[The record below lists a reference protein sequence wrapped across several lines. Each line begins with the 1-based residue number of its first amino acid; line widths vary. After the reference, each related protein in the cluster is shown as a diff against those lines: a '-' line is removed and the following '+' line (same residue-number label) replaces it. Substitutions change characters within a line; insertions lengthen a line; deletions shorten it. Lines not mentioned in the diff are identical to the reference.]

1 MTAQPLTEPQITEQ
15 LLGFIRERFLD
26 GDPKGE
32 LAEDTPLL
40 EWGVLNSLNT
50 MVLLAHIRK
59 EFGFAVPSVKIN
71 PRDLKNV
78 RAIAAMVAEL
88 AAANATPTA
97 TPAPATTNA

>member
-1 MTAQPLTEPQITEQ
+1 MTAPHATEQQIAEQ

-50 MVLLAHIRK
+50 MVLLAHVRR
-59 EFGFAVPSVKIN
+59 EFGVAVPSVKIN
-71 PRDLKNV
+71 PRDLKNI
-78 RAIAAMVAEL
+78 RSIAAMVAEL
-88 AAANATPTA
+88 L
-97 TPAPATTNA
+97 PATDNAA

>member
-1 MTAQPLTEPQITEQ
+1 MTAQHATEPQIAEQ

-50 MVLLAHIRK
+50 MVLLAHVRR
-59 EFGFAVPSVKIN
+59 EFGVAVPSVKIN

-78 RAIAAMVAEL
+78 RTIAAMVTGL
-88 AAANATPTA
+88 LSTGDAAA
-97 TPAPATTNA
+97 